1 MKQLTKTLLLAILA
15 AALIALQAGC
25 GAKTGTPAP
34 SPAAKLKVVA
44 SVYPVYEFARQVG
57 GDKLDLTLLVPP
69 GAEPHDWEP
78 TAREILTI
86 KAAKLF
92 LYHGAGFESL
102 DKILTPETLGTT
114 KALAVSKDIPLL
126 KPGKDDDDHDHDH
139 HSDAKKPHD
148 HQGDAKKPHDHVDA
162 HTWLDPVIAQQ
173 EVAAVAA
180 ALAAADPA
188 NADYYRQNA
197 ANYSRELA
205 KLDQEYKTALAGL
218 PGRDI
223 VTSHAAFGYL
233 AARYGLKQVPIMGL
247 TPDSEPTPEKM
258 AAIVKFCREHKV
270 RYIFFETIVSPRLAE
285 TIARETG
292 AGLLVLN
299 PVENLTADELKQ
311 GKDYLSIMR
320 ENLANL
326 KKALS
331 Q

>member
-1 MKQLTKTLLLAILA
+1 MKQLTKALLLAILA
-15 AALIALQAGC
+15 ALLALSAGC
-25 GAKTGTPAP
+25 GGKPNTPAS

-44 SVYPVYEFARQVG
+44 SIYPVYEFARQVG
-57 GDKLDLTLLVPP
+57 GDKIDITLLVPP

-78 TAREILTI
+78 TAKEIVAI

-92 LYHGAGFESL
+92 LYHGNGFENL
-102 DKILTPETLGTT
+102 DKLLAPETLGAT
-114 KALAVSKDIPLL
+114 KALAVSKDIPVL
-126 KPGKDDDDHDHDH
+126 KPEAADDHDDHKEAGHKHHDH
-139 HSDAKKPHD
+139 I
-148 HQGDAKKPHDHVDA
+148 DA

-173 EVAAVAA
+173 EVAAIAA
-180 ALAAADPA
+180 AMAAADPA

-197 ANYSRELA
+197 ASYSAELA
-205 KLDQEYKTALAGL
+205 KLDQEYKTVLAGL
-218 PGRDI
+218 PRRDI

-233 AARYGLKQVPIMGL
+233 AARYGLRQLPIMGL

-270 RYIFFETIVSPRLAE
+270 KYIFFETIVSPRLAE

-299 PVENLTADELKQ
+299 PVENLTLDEMKQ
-311 GKDYLSIMR
+311 GKGYLSLMR
-320 ENLANL
+320 DNLASL
-326 KKALS
+326 KMALS